1 MASNLAR
8 RAWQRLV
15 QGASVSWRCS
25 VHEAQQLGTDF
36 DVAFVAM
43 KAYDSLL
50 ARSLL
55 DAVALEHR

>member
-1 MASNLAR
+1 LALFHPR
-8 RAWQRLV
+8 SA
-15 QGASVSWRCS
+15 A
-25 VHEAQQLGTDF
+25 AGTDF

-55 DAVALEHR
+55 DAVALGRR

>member
-1 MASNLAR
+1 
-8 RAWQRLV
+8 LV

-25 VHEAQQLGTDF
+25 VHEAQRLGTDF

-55 DAVALEHR
+55 DAVALGRR